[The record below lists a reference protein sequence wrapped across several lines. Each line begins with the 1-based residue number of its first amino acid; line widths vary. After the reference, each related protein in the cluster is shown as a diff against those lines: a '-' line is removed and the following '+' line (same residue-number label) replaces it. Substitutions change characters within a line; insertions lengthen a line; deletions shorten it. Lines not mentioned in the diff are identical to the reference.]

1 MAFINWDS
9 KLETGIE
16 TIDFQHQSLV
26 SKINQLD
33 ESSAEPSSDTQNMIV
48 QFFLTELIAYTKY
61 HFDYE
66 EQLMK
71 DSNYPG
77 YVKHK
82 AEHEAVKQV
91 IENLN
96 IRFESGDDKVKQEV
110 LILLKNWIV
119 NHILVTDKD
128 YIPSVIK
135 LENKY

>member
-1 MAFINWDS
+1 
-9 KLETGIE
+9 
-16 TIDFQHQSLV
+16 
-26 SKINQLD
+26 
-33 ESSAEPSSDTQNMIV
+33 
-48 QFFLTELIAYTKY
+48 
-61 HFDYE
+61 
-66 EQLMK
+66 
-71 DSNYPG
+71 
-77 YVKHK
+77 
-82 AEHEAVKQV
+82 VKQV